1 MVNTLA
7 ASHGTGDTQ
16 MAAFNFRTKEL
27 LFQVSYNKK
36 LAFQRPMI
44 RVQLADHLKKW
55 FLNI

>member
-44 RVQLADHLKKW
+44 RVQLADHLKK
-55 FLNI
+55 